1 MGPSIPAAVRRWLL
15 LCVATLLLAACGET
29 VETQSCDYKSENLLD
44 DPGFATLDA
53 PKSKRRWQFSEHAAG
68 KSFEYGIKD
77 GVLTIEQQGIEPW
90 GMVKQTV
97 NSKPLRGRLVEFKA
111 ELKLDLTQP
120 AQPHGFT
127 LGGGLS
133 ITAKSNNRLQLS
145 SAMDHEP
152 HMGKHDWFSARV
164 VTPMPRQMNFL
175 QVGFLHQAGGTMQVR
190 NPSLRVVAD
199 GCPATVSGKP

>member
-1 MGPSIPAAVRRWLL
+1 MGRSILAAARRWPL
-15 LCVATLLLAACGET
+15 LCAATLLLAACGKA
-29 VETQSCDYKSENLLD
+29 VETPGCDYTSENLLD
-44 DPGFATLDA
+44 DPIFETLDA
-53 PKSKRRWQFSEHAAG
+53 PKSRRRWQFSEHAAG
-68 KSFEYGIKD
+68 KSFEYGASD

-97 NSKPLRGRLVEFKA
+97 NSKPLRGRLLEFKA
-111 ELKLDLTQP
+111 ELKLDLDPP

-133 ITAKSNNRLQLS
+133 IMAKSNNRLQLS

-152 HMGKHDWFSARV
+152 HMGKHDWFTARV
-164 VTPMPRQMNFL
+164 VTAMPRQMNFL
-175 QVGFLHQAGGTMQVR
+175 QVGFLHQAGGVMQVR

-199 GCPATVSGKP
+199 GCPATVTATP